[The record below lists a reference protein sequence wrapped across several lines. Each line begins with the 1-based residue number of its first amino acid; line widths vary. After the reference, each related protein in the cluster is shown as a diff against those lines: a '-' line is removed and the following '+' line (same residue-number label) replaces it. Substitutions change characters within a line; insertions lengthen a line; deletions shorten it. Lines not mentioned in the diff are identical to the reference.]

1 MRINQSILALTLC
14 ILLFGSAR
22 FALAQNQLF
31 QSTELA
37 DSKAT
42 FVLQFTTSTNGN
54 ADKINIAFPPGTLTG
69 ATPGIGTLVV
79 AGRLLRLSAS
89 PSIDPGHPDTLI
101 IEPPATLNL
110 KPGMSFEI
118 PIYGL
123 INPIA
128 GNHAATV
135 TLLDASDNAVETLS
149 PISFSTFDVAGGGGG
164 GSGDITAVIAGT
176 GLTGGAS
183 SGAATLGVATGGIT
197 NSLLANNSVDS
208 AKIVDGSI
216 GSADVNATQVQRRVT
231 GTCTAGNAIR
241 VVNQDGSV
249 TCESTGGGGGSGWG
263 LSGNSGT
270 NLATNFLG
278 TTDNQALAFRTNN
291 SEKMRIDASGNLGIG
306 TTSPTSKVE
315 IAAQDALKITGF
327 QPFLT
332 LQDANAG
339 NARGI
344 IASGNGDLSLYPNS
358 FIGGVAALTVKNT
371 TGSVGIGTASPCSN
385 TRLHVLQNTSGY
397 SCNFGAAVF
406 GEGQNGIGT
415 LGASNS
421 AEGVY
426 GTSNSGTG
434 VYGQS
439 SSSGTGVEGRSS
451 SGTGMQAH
459 SFSGT
464 YIFEAFDS
472 FLGNRRFAVVRAN
485 GNVLADGAYTGP
497 ADFAEVM
504 KVSGTQED
512 YEPGDVLAIGADG
525 KLVKTNAPYA
535 SSLAGVYSTKPGF
548 VGDTDIAAS
557 GINGYENRANEDRVP
572 VALLGIVPAKV
583 SAENGPIMP
592 GDLLTTSATPGH
604 AMKCTD
610 KVQCFGATLGK
621 ALERLDS
628 GTGVIRVLVTLR

>member
-1 MRINQSILALTLC
+1 MRIHRFVLTLTLC

-54 ADKINIAFPPGTLTG
+54 ADKIKIAFPAGTLTG
-69 ATPGIGTLVV
+69 TTPGIGTLVV
-79 AGRLLRLSAS
+79 AGRLLRLPSS

-110 KPGMSFEI
+110 KPGMSFEL

-123 INPIA
+123 INPVA

-135 TLLDASDNAVETLS
+135 TLLDASDNVVETLS

-176 GLTGGAS
+176 GLTGGAA

-208 AKIVDGSI
+208 TKIVDGSI

-270 NLATNFLG
+270 NPATNFVG
-278 TTDNQALAFRTNN
+278 TSDSQPLAFRTNN
-291 SEKMRIDASGNLGIG
+291 SEKMRIDASGSVGIG

-315 IAAQDALKITGF
+315 IAAQDGLKITGF

-358 FIGGVAALTVKNT
+358 FIGGVAALTVKNV
-371 TGSVGIGTASPCSN
+371 TGSVGIGTASPCSSS
-385 TRLHVLQNTSGY
+385 RLHVVQNPSGAG
-397 SCNFGAAVF
+397 CNLGAAVF
-406 GEGQNGIGT
+406 GEGQSGIGI

-421 AEGVY
+421 DYGVF
-426 GTSNSGTG
+426 GTSASGPG
-434 VYGQS
+434 VEGQS
-439 SSSGTGVEGRSS
+439 TSGTGVEARSS

-459 SFSGT
+459 SVSGT
-464 YIFEAFDS
+464 YIFEGFDS
-472 FLGNRRFAVVRAN
+472 STSNRRFAVVRAN

-557 GINGYENRANEDRVP
+557 GINGYENRASEDRVP